1 MWNYIGNMRMVYLK
15 MSFEEKEPEPI
26 VIKETVTIKEPV
38 YITETDTKVVE
49 KIVEVPMEEKQ
60 EPVTLQCGE
69 VILDREHPVELQG
82 YGNGDLGLNDPVTRA
97 QMAQILYRQMESKIE
112 RTDTG
117 LQFPDVRETDWFY
130 EPVMTMADAGVIVG
144 SNDGRYHPDDPV
156 TWAQMITMLYR
167 FTELEPTCHI
177 ITEHWAK
184 DAINTAIEQGW
195 IDYTDQFEPDAPANR
210 GEVQLFVN
218 TVLTWAQGE

>member
-49 KIVEVPMEEKQ
+49 KIVEVPMEEKRD
-60 EPVTLQCGE
+60 PVTLQCGE

-112 RTDTG
+112 RTDTD
-117 LQFPDVRETDWFY
+117 LQFPDVRE
-130 EPVMTMADAGVIVG
+130 
-144 SNDGRYHPDDPV
+144 
-156 TWAQMITMLYR
+156 
-167 FTELEPTCHI
+167 
-177 ITEHWAK
+177 
-184 DAINTAIEQGW
+184 
-195 IDYTDQFEPDAPANR
+195 NR
-210 GEVQLFVN
+210 L
-218 TVLTWAQGE
+218 VL